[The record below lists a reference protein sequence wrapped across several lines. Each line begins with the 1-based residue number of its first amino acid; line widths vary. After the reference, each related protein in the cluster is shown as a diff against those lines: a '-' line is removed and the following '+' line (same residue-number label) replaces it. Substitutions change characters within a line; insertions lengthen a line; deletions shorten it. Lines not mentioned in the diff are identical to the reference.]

1 LDFWVR
7 FYGGRKGKIS
17 PALVEAF
24 GEGEKKKVFGEGQ
37 KQSIAGDGKKKGNN
51 VENDKNSGRYLDIFG
66 HIRNKSRQKEN

>member
-37 KQSIAGDGKKKGNN
+37 KQSIAGDGNRLEFRTVLPKPSR
-51 VENDKNSGRYLDIFG
+51 NSFSDFIYWTV
-66 HIRNKSRQKEN
+66 